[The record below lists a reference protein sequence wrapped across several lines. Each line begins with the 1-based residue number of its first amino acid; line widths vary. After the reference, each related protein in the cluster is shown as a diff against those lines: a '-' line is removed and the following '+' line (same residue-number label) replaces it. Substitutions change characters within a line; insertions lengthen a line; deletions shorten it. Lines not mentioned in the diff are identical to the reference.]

1 VLYYGSKMEFLI
13 MVESHRSLRNALQRA
28 HPKLAEHQA
37 KNARKRG
44 IAVRL
49 RALRDARG
57 LTQDEVAAAAG
68 MTQSMIARL
77 EALTGPVPSLQ
88 SIERYVD
95 ACGGHLALVISD
107 KEIDS
112 EDAFGDAFAKA
123 RGRIP
128 ADIDLSVEDPH
139 SPHDS

>member
-1 VLYYGSKMEFLI
+1 MTEKCPP
-13 MVESHRSLRNALQRA
+13 LRNELCRA
-28 HPKLAEHQA
+28 RPELAEHQA
-37 KNARKRG
+37 KNVRKRG

-77 EALTGPVPSLQ
+77 EALSGPVPSLE

-95 ACGGHLALVISD
+95 ACGGHLALLISD
-107 KEIDS
+107 KQIDS
-112 EDAFGDAFAKA
+112 EDAFKDAFAKA
-123 RGRIP
+123 KGRIST
-128 ADIDLSVEDPH
+128 DIELGIEDRQPH
-139 SPHDS
+139 HNSRTKA

>member
-1 VLYYGSKMEFLI
+1 MEVLIIAMKYT
-13 MVESHRSLRNALQRA
+13 SLQAKLRRA
-28 HPKLAEHQA
+28 HPGLAGHQV
-37 KNARKRG
+37 KNTRKRG

-49 RALRDARG
+49 RALRDAKG
-57 LTQDEVAAAAG
+57 LTQEEVAAAAG

-95 ACGGHLALVISD
+95 ACGGHLALLISD

-128 ADIDLSVEDPH
+128 ADIDLGIEDCRPPRN
-139 SPHDS
+139 SRTKA

>member
-1 VLYYGSKMEFLI
+1 MAMKYT
-13 MVESHRSLRNALQRA
+13 SLQTKLRRA
-28 HPKLAEHQA
+28 HPDLAGHQA
-37 KNARKRG
+37 KNTRKRG

-95 ACGGHLALVISD
+95 ACGGHLALLISD
-107 KEIDS
+107 KKIDS
-112 EDAFGDAFAKA
+112 DDAFGDAFAKA

-128 ADIDLSVEDPH
+128 ADIDLGIEDCRPPRN
-139 SPHDS
+139 SQTKA